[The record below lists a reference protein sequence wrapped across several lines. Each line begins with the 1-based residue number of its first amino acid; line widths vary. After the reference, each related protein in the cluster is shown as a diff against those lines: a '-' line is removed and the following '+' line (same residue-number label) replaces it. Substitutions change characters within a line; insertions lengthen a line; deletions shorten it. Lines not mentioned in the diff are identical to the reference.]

1 MKKLEAR
8 FRIVTPMFLGGADQK
23 SDTVRPASVK
33 GALRF
38 WWRALNW
45 SRCLE
50 QKAGIEVEALRHLHD
65 EEARLFGI
73 AAGDDNGG
81 QGIFLLQVSGQ
92 KIALADQPFKPL
104 EGGQLYLL
112 GQGLA
117 NYKSACLRNAI
128 KEGGEFGVKLI
139 FRPAAKEPD
148 VKQVSDALFL
158 FGLLGALGSRA
169 RHGMGSVALIEWNAE
184 KITHT
189 AQQYKEALTALL
201 KNANAKTEPP
211 FTAFSELSRIDVSS
225 ISADALKL
233 LNTVGVEQQMY
244 RSYGQGGMVNGS
256 PSEFNFVDDH
266 DLMYSMIKDTP
277 KDAPKGVLKDT
288 PKDAETDR
296 APRRVVFGLPHNY
309 YLSSSVTK
317 ARPEVNY
324 IPAGSDKKAG
334 RRASPL
340 LLHIHPVGEQ
350 FIAVHAL
357 LRAKFLPE
365 QAKINISIKNPR
377 STVDISSAP
386 DWQVLH
392 DYLNR
397 YVDKNIGETIHGG
410 K

>member
-23 SDTVRPASVK
+23 ADTVRPASVK

-50 QKAGIEVEALRHLHD
+50 QKAGNEVDALKCLHGD
-65 EEARLFGI
+65 EARLFGI

-81 QGIFLLQVSGQ
+81 QGIFLLQVCGQ
-92 KIALADQPFKPL
+92 KITLADQPFKPL
-104 EGGQLYLL
+104 ESGQLYLL

-117 NYKSACLRNAI
+117 NYKNSCTRNAI
-128 KEGGEFGVKLI
+128 REGGEFSVKII
-139 FRPAAKEPD
+139 FRPNSSEQD

-169 RHGMGSVALIEWNAE
+169 RHGLGSVALIEWNAE

-189 AQQYKEALTALL
+189 AQQYTDALEALL
-201 KNANAKTEPP
+201 KNANARTEPP
-211 FTAFSELSRIDVSS
+211 FTAFSDLTRIDVSS
-225 ISADALKL
+225 TNVDALKL
-233 LNTVGVEQQMY
+233 LNDIGLEQQMY
-244 RSYGQGGMVNGS
+244 RSYGRADEKDGNIYKVNRQKA
-256 PSEFNFVDDH
+256 EQNFEDDH
-266 DLMYSMIKDTP
+266 HLIYSATKQDVCI
-277 KDAPKGVLKDT
+277 
-288 PKDAETDR
+288 DR
-296 APRRVVFGLPHNY
+296 APRRTVFGLPHNY
-309 YLSSSVTK
+309 SFSNTSAKV
-317 ARPEVNY
+317 EVNY
-324 IPAGSDKKAG
+324 NGPDKKAG

-340 LLHIHPVGEQ
+340 SLHIHPVGEQ
-350 FIAVHAL
+350 FIAVHVL
-357 LRAKFLPE
+357 LQAKFLPE
-365 QAKINISIKNPR
+365 KEEISVSVKGLRP
-377 STVDISSAP
+377 VDVPSAP

-397 YVDKNIGETIHGG
+397 YVDKNIGDTIHGG